1 MDTMH
6 RTMEQRFGR
15 KFTDKDLSV
24 INAASELAECVAY
37 RSIDDKFDQDTFE
50 FRTRGYVAALQVKT
64 LFSLRYIVR
73 VDRCRRINVQNLLG
87 VVSTSYD
94 SIQVC
99 FPLLRFSI
107 ETAPKATRINHK

>member
-15 KFTDKDLSV
+15 KFTDKDLGV
-24 INAASELAECVAY
+24 INAARDIAECIAY
-37 RSIDDKFDQDTFE
+37 RNIDDKFDQDTFE
-50 FRTRGYVAALQVKT
+50 FHTRGCVLALQVKT
-64 LFSLRYIVR
+64 LFSLRYVVR
-73 VDRCRRINVQNLLG
+73 VDRVRRTYVQNLLG
-87 VVSTSYD
+87 VVTTRYD